1 MVEEGLEML
10 KNGDNALF
18 YACTYTRN
26 LHHVKHALLYRKK
39 LLYTPGVE
47 PYYKVIEKPVPD
59 NYYTVNAKRPFS
71 KETAAHVCAA
81 NGDKDIVAFLFSRGW
96 LPMSEDASGNHV
108 GDWAEAGGH
117 HLLKEWVNMME
128 RNRLQKLQL
137 AKLKMDQR
145 RSDSKR
151 KKQELE
157 RLRLKER
164 RLQIKKEVKLDQ
176 NRNSMKR
183 QVKAHGQ
190 YFTK

>member
-1 MVEEGLEML
+1 ML
-10 KNGDNALF
+10 KKADNALF

-26 LHHVKHALLYRKK
+26 LHHVKHALLYRKL

-47 PYYKVIEKPVPD
+47 PFYKVVEKSVPD
-59 NYYTVNAKRPFS
+59 NYYTVNAKRPHS
-71 KETAAHVCAA
+71 KETAAHVAAA

-96 LPMSEDASGNHV
+96 LPMSEDACGNDV
-108 GDWAEAGGH
+108 SDWAEAGGH

-137 AKLKMDQR
+137 ERLKKDQA
-145 RSDSKR
+145 RSDDRR

-164 RLQIKKEVKLDQ
+164 RLQLKKKLRGDQ
-176 NRNSMKR
+176 AKNTSKR
-183 QVKAHGQ
+183 QVKAHGH

>member
-1 MVEEGLEML
+1 ML

-26 LHHVKHALLYRKK
+26 LHHVKHGLLYRKL

-47 PYYKVIEKPVPD
+47 PFYKVVDKSVSD
-59 NYYTVNAKRPFS
+59 KFYTVNAKRPYS
-71 KETAAHVCAA
+71 KETAAHVAAA
-81 NGDKDIVAFLFSRGW
+81 NGDKDIIAFLFTRGW
-96 LPMSEDASGNHV
+96 LPMSEDSAGNNV

-117 HLLKEWVNMME
+117 HLLKEWVHMME

-137 AKLKMDQR
+137 AKLKMDQA
-145 RSDSKR
+145 RSESKR
-151 KKQELE
+151 TKREIE

-164 RLQIKKEVKLDQ
+164 GLKIKEKLKKKREKNPVK
-176 NRNSMKR
+176 N
-183 QVKAHGQ
+183 HGH